1 MQRNYITADYEDY
14 QRVMVKPVEY
24 MKLAMNDK
32 ENEGRDSAL
41 ILTKEDILN
50 IKRYEKHSLNLPI
63 TLKRVEEYLGF
74 TSSDIPGLEPSDIL
88 ILHKDING
96 HAHTWANI
104 EGHIKLTGLTIDL
117 FAAQF
122 TTLGKTILDTVDK
135 MDIVDQLTTTVGEL
149 SLEDI
154 ELLEQM
160 PLNEKDRRIV
170 TALSSILRNKAAEI
184 ALLQQG
190 ATELTGKLGTFSQT
204 LAEQLVPA
212 VNHKVILT
220 SRSDLDQQVK
230 DLETDIAQLTVEI
243 DQKNKEYKQAM
254 KNIAWGGFGGPIGV
268 AITGGI
274 FGSKA
279 EKARKEKNRL
289 VAQKE
294 AKVRELNKK
303 RPLAAAIRN
312 LEILFEDMRIRM
324 DDAQESSANLRDL
337 WAILSAYVAN
347 SADILE
353 QITDNKTLF
362 EFFFE
367 FQDVV
372 RPWGNVKDI
381 TRDLLELF
389 DNALEQFKR
398 EQDQQS

>member
-24 MKLAMNDK
+24 MTLAMNDK
-32 ENEGRDSAL
+32 DNEGRDSAL

-63 TLKRVEEYLGF
+63 TLKNVEEYLGF
-74 TSSDIPGLEPSDIL
+74 TSSNIPGLEPGDIL
-88 ILHKDING
+88 KLHEDING
-96 HAHTWANI
+96 HARTWAKI
-104 EGHIKLTGLTIDL
+104 EAHIKLTGVAIDL
-117 FAAQF
+117 FADDF
-122 TTLGKTILDTVDK
+122 TTLGNTILNTVEK
-135 MDIVDQLTTTVGEL
+135 MDIVDQLTMTVGEL

-154 ELLEQM
+154 ELLEPA

-170 TALSSILRNKAAEI
+170 TALSSILSKKAENI
-184 ALLQQG
+184 DLLQES

-204 LAEQLVPA
+204 LDEQLVPA

-220 SRSDLDQQVK
+220 NRSDLDQEVK
-230 DLETDIAQLTVEI
+230 ALEERIIQLTI
-243 DQKNKEYKQAM
+243 DINQKNNEYKQAI

-279 EKARKEKNRL
+279 EKARKKKNEL
-289 VAQKE
+289 VAEKE
-294 AKVRELNKK
+294 DKVRELNKK
-303 RPLAAAIRN
+303 LPLAAAIRD
-312 LEILFEDMRIRM
+312 LEVLFEDMRIRM
-324 DDAQESSANLRDL
+324 DDAQQSSANLRDL
-337 WAILSAYVAN
+337 WAILGAYVAK
-347 SADILE
+347 SANVLA

-362 EFFFE
+362 EFLFE

-372 RPWGNVKDI
+372 RPWENVNDI
-381 TRDLLELF
+381 TRDLLKLF

-398 EQDQQS
+398 EQNQ

>member
-24 MKLAMNDK
+24 MTLAMNDK
-32 ENEGRDSAL
+32 ANEGRDSAL

-50 IKRYEKHSLNLPI
+50 IKRYEKHSLNLPT
-63 TLKRVEEYLGF
+63 TLKHVEEYLGF

-88 ILHKDING
+88 TLHKDING
-96 HAHTWANI
+96 HARTWANI
-104 EGHIKLTGLTIDL
+104 EGHIKLTGVTIDL

-122 TTLGKTILDTVDK
+122 ISLGETILNTVEK
-135 MDIVDQLTTTVGEL
+135 MDIVDQLTMTVGEL

-170 TALSSILRNKAAEI
+170 TALSGILSNKAAEI
-184 ALLQQG
+184 ALLQQS
-190 ATELTGKLGTFSQT
+190 ATHLTGKLDTFSKT
-204 LAEQLVPA
+204 LDEQLVPA

-230 DLETDIAQLTVEI
+230 ELEKDIAQLTDDIEH
-243 DQKNKEYKQAM
+243 KNNEYKQAM
-254 KNIAWGGFGGPIGV
+254 KNIAWGVFGGAVGV

-274 FGSKA
+274 FGDKA
-279 EKARKEKNRL
+279 EKARKAKNQMVAEK
-289 VAQKE
+289 E
-294 AKVRELNKK
+294 DKVRELNKK

-324 DDAQESSANLRDL
+324 DDAQQSSANLRDL
-337 WAILSAYVAN
+337 WAILGAYVAN
-347 SADILE
+347 SANILA

-372 RPWGNVKDI
+372 RPWGNVKGI
-381 TRDLLELF
+381 THDLLELF
-389 DNALEQFKR
+389 DSALEQFKR
-398 EQDQQS
+398 EQNQ